1 MRKIFI
7 YFLLSCFTTLSLS
20 AAPIDEA
27 KKLYRSGN
35 YEAAIE
41 MLRPLQ
47 KKSPRDG
54 TVNYYLGAALAA
66 TGKTDEAIA
75 PLKAAEKKN
84 VADASRILAEIAYNK
99 YDVDAADEYT
109 DSWETLLSKNKKA
122 DLTPVE
128 SFRSK
133 LVTMRNMLERV
144 ERIEIID
151 SINVDSVDFFT
162 HYRLSPEAGRL
173 LTPEDADIN
182 ARTVVYLPQNNREM
196 IWAECDTTGISRLV
210 YASILDDGTI
220 DRPSPL
226 AGDLNGNGDADFP
239 FQMPDG
245 ITLYFAATGENSLG
259 GYDIFMTRRSDDGY
273 LQAQNVG
280 MPYNSLANDY
290 MLAIDETTGAG
301 WFASDRNNIP
311 GKVTIYTFIPS
322 QTRVNYDADDPALAD
337 RARITSIAD
346 TQNDNADYE
355 TIRRHIAS
363 IEEGG
368 AGKQRIVRKFVL
380 SLGNGR
386 VYTSL
391 DDFTDIQAKKEMAKL
406 LKSEAETK
414 KLEQRLSELRYRY
427 SRGDKSVGEEI
438 LDLEA
443 SVEFSR
449 EDNAEQ
455 RNKVIRLETK

>member
-151 SINVDSVDFFT
+151 
-162 HYRLSPEAGRL
+162 
-173 LTPEDADIN
+173 
-182 ARTVVYLPQNNREM
+182 
-196 IWAECDTTGISRLV
+196 
-210 YASILDDGTI
+210 
-220 DRPSPL
+220 
-226 AGDLNGNGDADFP
+226 
-239 FQMPDG
+239 
-245 ITLYFAATGENSLG
+245 
-259 GYDIFMTRRSDDGY
+259 
-273 LQAQNVG
+273 
-280 MPYNSLANDY
+280 
-290 MLAIDETTGAG
+290 
-301 WFASDRNNIP
+301 
-311 GKVTIYTFIPS
+311 
-322 QTRVNYDADDPALAD
+322 
-337 RARITSIAD
+337 
-346 TQNDNADYE
+346 
-355 TIRRHIAS
+355 
-363 IEEGG
+363 
-368 AGKQRIVRKFVL
+368 
-380 SLGNGR
+380 
-386 VYTSL
+386 
-391 DDFTDIQAKKEMAKL
+391 
-406 LKSEAETK
+406 
-414 KLEQRLSELRYRY
+414 
-427 SRGDKSVGEEI
+427 
-438 LDLEA
+438 
-443 SVEFSR
+443 
-449 EDNAEQ
+449 
-455 RNKVIRLETK
+455 